1 MPSSVRAAH
10 SHTGNIRRVSRNY
23 PAIAGPGTAF
33 AARPNVP
40 MRHPPRKSVDD
51 VTSTTFDGGWRDAV
65 EGTGDNGGMDFSAEA
80 RLAHAGTE
88 RTAGAPLAPPLLAT
102 STYVSQ
108 GEPDPERGYGR
119 MANPGWTA
127 VEEAL
132 AAIEGPGAV
141 AVSFASGQAASMALM
156 LSLAAGRSR
165 IVFPPDGYYN
175 TRALANRLRPHGAEA
190 VVADQLDLAAVG
202 QALRAGPS
210 VLWAET
216 PTNPLLRVAD
226 LSALGELAAATAA
239 PFVVDNTVAT
249 ALLQKPLEF
258 GALASMYSLTKAI
271 SGHSDVLGGAVVTRD
286 EDLARDL
293 RDWRTA
299 GGGIPGPFES
309 WLVLRGMKTL
319 DLRITRQSENASRIA
334 DFLAAHPRVTAVHY
348 PGLRPSVAAKAQLP
362 RGFGPLLSFELA
374 GAAADADAVVAAA
387 QLVVPATSL
396 GGVESS
402 WERRARWAG
411 ETAPETLIRLSA
423 GIEPVEDLLADIGAA
438 LNA

>member
-1 MPSSVRAAH
+1 M
-10 SHTGNIRRVSRNY
+10 
-23 PAIAGPGTAF
+23 
-33 AARPNVP
+33 
-40 MRHPPRKSVDD
+40 
-51 VTSTTFDGGWRDAV
+51 
-65 EGTGDNGGMDFSAEA
+65 
-80 RLAHAGTE
+80 
-88 RTAGAPLAPPLLAT
+88 
-102 STYVSQ
+102 
-108 GEPDPERGYGR
+108 
-119 MANPGWTA
+119 
-127 VEEAL
+127 
-132 AAIEGPGAV
+132 
-141 AVSFASGQAASMALM
+141 
-156 LSLAAGRSR
+156 
-165 IVFPPDGYYN
+165 
-175 TRALANRLRPHGAEA
+175 
-190 VVADQLDLAAVG
+190 
-202 QALRAGPS
+202 
-210 VLWAET
+210 
-216 PTNPLLRVAD
+216 
-226 LSALGELAAATAA
+226 
-239 PFVVDNTVAT
+239 
-249 ALLQKPLEF
+249 
-258 GALASMYSLTKAI
+258 
-271 SGHSDVLGGAVVTRD
+271 LGGAVVTRD

-299 GGGIPGPFES
+299 GGAIPGPFES

-348 PGLRPSVAAKAQLP
+348 PGLRPSAAAKAQMP

>member
-1 MPSSVRAAH
+1 
-10 SHTGNIRRVSRNY
+10 
-23 PAIAGPGTAF
+23 
-33 AARPNVP
+33 
-40 MRHPPRKSVDD
+40 
-51 VTSTTFDGGWRDAV
+51 V
-65 EGTGDNGGMDFSAEA
+65 EGAGDNRVMDFSAEA

-127 VEEAL
+127 VEETL

-175 TRALANRLRPHGAEA
+175 TRALAERLRPHGAEA

-334 DFLAAHPRVTAVHY
+334 DFLAVHPRVTAVHY
-348 PGLRPSVAAKAQLP
+348 PGLRPSAAAKAQLP

-387 QLVVPATSL
+387 RLVVPATSL
-396 GGVESS
+396 GGVEST

-423 GIEPVEDLLADIGAA
+423 GIEPVEDLLADIGFA
-438 LNA
+438 LEAEVSR

>member
-1 MPSSVRAAH
+1 MEFSVE
-10 SHTGNIRRVSRNY
+10 
-23 PAIAGPGTAF
+23 
-33 AARPNVP
+33 
-40 MRHPPRKSVDD
+40 SVL
-51 VTSTTFDGGWRDAV
+51 V
-65 EGTGDNGGMDFSAEA
+65 
-80 RLAHAGTE
+80 HAGTE
-88 RTAGAPLAPPLLAT
+88 RTAGAPLGPPLLPT
-102 STYVSQ
+102 SSYVSW
-108 GEPDPERGYGR
+108 GEPDPARGYGR
-119 MANPGWTA
+119 AGNPGWEA

-156 LSLAAGRSR
+156 LSQAAGRSR

-175 TRALANRLRPHGAEA
+175 TRALADRLRPHGAEA
-190 VVADQLDLAAVG
+190 VATDQLDLAAVA

-226 LSALGELAAATAA
+226 LAALGELAAATAA

-258 GALASMYSLTKAI
+258 GALASLYSLTKAV

-286 EDLARDL
+286 ENLARDL

-319 DLRITRQSENASRIA
+319 DLRITRQSENASAIA

-348 PGLRPSVAAKAQLP
+348 PGLRPSAAAKAQMP

-374 GAAADADAVVAAA
+374 GTAADADSVVAAA

-396 GGVESS
+396 GGVEST

-411 ETAPETLIRLSA
+411 ESAPGTLIRLSA